1 MTGTTATL
9 ADDDA
14 TSTGIVLSAA
24 PSRVS
29 EGAGETAVMVAAALD
44 GGARTVDT
52 TVSVSVSGSGA
63 DDAVDFAA
71 VSDFGIDIP
80 AGAASA
86 TGTFTLTPEDD
97 LVDESDETLTIRR
110 EFGPAG
116 RPGRRRS
123 LADDDAT
130 STGIVLSAVPANVS
144 EGAGATEIAVTAT
157 LDGGARTVE
166 TAVTVS
172 VSGGG
177 DPDAVD
183 FATVPDFG
191 IAIAVGATSGSGTF
205 TLTPEDDAVQES
217 NETLTVSG
225 ASTLDVSPATVVIR
239 RRRRR
244 VDRHR
249 AVGVSRAGD
258 GRRRGRAGRGERIA
272 EPGCA
277 DRAVDGDGDGVGE
290 R

>member
-1 MTGTTATL
+1 MTVTAALDAGARTMDTTVAVAVAGSGADDAVDFAAVSDFGIDIPAGATSATGTFTLTPEDDLVDESDETLTIHGSSDLPVTGTTATL

-80 AGAASA
+80 AGATSA

-116 RPGRRRS
+116 DR
-123 LADDDAT
+123 DDGDA
-130 STGIVLSAVPANVS
+130 
-144 EGAGATEIAVTAT
+144 
-157 LDGGARTVE
+157 GG
-166 TAVTVS
+166 
-172 VSGGG
+172 
-177 DPDAVD
+177 
-183 FATVPDFG
+183 
-191 IAIAVGATSGSGTF
+191 
-205 TLTPEDDAVQES
+205 
-217 NETLTVSG
+217 
-225 ASTLDVSPATVVIR
+225 R

-244 VDRHR
+244 PGSCSPHR
-249 AVGVSRAGD
+249 LRGYRRARAP
-258 GRRRGRAGRGERIA
+258 RR
-272 EPGCA
+272 
-277 DRAVDGDGDGVGE
+277 
-290 R
+290 